1 MKTVEFKRC
10 PCGECSKYT
19 GPVFKD
25 GSGVYLPLTEAEQLQ
40 RERDEAM
47 RLLKDA
53 QQFIRNGVEYGFIRM
68 PDNDTLDPA
77 HDTLPNINAFLSRM
91 EVKP

>member
-1 MKTVEFKRC
+1 METVEFKKC
-10 PCGECSKYT
+10 PCGECSEYT

-25 GSGVYLPLTEAEQLQ
+25 SSGVYVLATEAEQLQ
-40 RERDEAM
+40 RERDEAVG
-47 RLLKDA
+47 LLKIA
-53 QQFIRNGVEYGFIRM
+53 QEFIRNGVGLGYIRM

-91 EVKP
+91 EVKT